1 MVFTQS
7 VFEKSLRRCPCL
19 SAGGSG
25 AIFIF
30 VSCPIQFLLQRLLQN
45 LRKVDVAF
53 KSSGVEPCRKSDRTV
68 YSFIYICHT
77 DGRHI
82 DVDQDGA
89 LITCGL
95 KIRKLRWF
103 RNGLS
108 ILFKP
113 EHGYSEQFTGGDE
126 SVLLIFS
133 AGCHI
138 KIGKENG
145 DFFAV
150 FIPKYCGVKI
160 SFCLFHSYS
169 KIANI
174 KIFVNERFLS
184 IHCDCSDA
192 VSVLLPD
199 LNRHTIFVRK
209 ILSRSL
215 FLCAR
220 IKIIHLQSALVGKPM
235 DETYNDRP
243 IPVCRGE

>member
-1 MVFTQS
+1 MDFVRR

-19 SAGGSG
+19 GACDSG

-30 VSCPIQFLLQRLLQN
+30 VSCPIQFLFQCLLQN
-45 LRKVDVAF
+45 LREVDVAF
-53 KSSGVEPCRKSDRTV
+53 KSSGVEPFRKSDRTV

-126 SVLLIFS
+126 GVLLIFS

-138 KIGKENG
+138 KIGKE
-145 DFFAV
+145 
-150 FIPKYCGVKI
+150 Y
-160 SFCLFHSYS
+160 
-169 KIANI
+169 
-174 KIFVNERFLS
+174 
-184 IHCDCSDA
+184 
-192 VSVLLPD
+192 
-199 LNRHTIFVRK
+199 
-209 ILSRSL
+209 
-215 FLCAR
+215 
-220 IKIIHLQSALVGKPM
+220 GK
-235 DETYNDRP
+235 
-243 IPVCRGE
+243 